1 MTALV
6 SAMILLIIEG
16 SFFRIGF
23 TFGGAF
29 PSMADEKEYAE
40 LLTEGGLPLKL
51 DDAAW
56 AGGLEAIGDASERL
70 RLRGGFSVS
79 RYNGVYEENY
89 NPGGYILLG
98 ILTGGLAFLF
108 GSPDDEV
115 VALENSSVNFDLS
128 AYYKLTGNPAVSV
141 GGGPSLA
148 LVTRSIDTPN
158 TTSSHE
164 GSGLGFTAGVRIDQ
178 ESGNFLG
185 IPLVFGAEGG
195 YRQCDVKLDND
206 ATEEFTVDFSG
217 PYFRIGSYLKF

>member
-1 MTALV
+1 MTALM
-6 SAMILLIIEG
+6 SALMLLILEG
-16 SFFRIGF
+16 SSFRIGF
-23 TFGGAF
+23 TFDGAF
-29 PSMADEKEYAE
+29 PGMADEKDYAD

-51 DDAAW
+51 DDMAW
-56 AGGLEAIGDASERL
+56 AGGLEAIGDVSDRL

-89 NPGGYILLG
+89 NPGGHILLG

-108 GSPDDEV
+108 GTPDDDV
-115 VALENSSVNFDLS
+115 VALENSSVNFDMS
-128 AYYKLTGNPAVSV
+128 AYYKLTGNPAISV

-195 YRQCDVKLDND
+195 YRQCDVQLDD
-206 ATEEFTVDFSG
+206 DSSEGFTVDFSG

>member
-1 MTALV
+1 MTALL
-6 SAMILLIIEG
+6 SAAFLAVLQG
-16 SFFRIGF
+16 SSFRIGF
-23 TFGGAF
+23 TFDGAF
-29 PSMADEKEYAE
+29 PGMADEKEYAD
-40 LLTEGGLPLKL
+40 LLAEGGLPLKL
-51 DDAAW
+51 DDMAW
-56 AGGLEAIGDASERL
+56 AGGLEALGDVSDRL

-98 ILTGGLAFLF
+98 ILTGGIAFLF

-115 VALENSSVNFDLS
+115 VTLENSSVNFDLS
-128 AYYKLTGNPAVSV
+128 AYLKLTANPAISV

-148 LVTRSIDTPN
+148 LVNRSIDTPN
-158 TTSSHE
+158 TSSSND

-195 YRQCDVKLDND
+195 YRQCDVKLDD
-206 ATEEFTVDFSG
+206 DSTDDFSVDFSG
-217 PYFRIGSYLKF
+217 PYVRIGSYLKF